1 MKWILRLGLLA
12 VLAFAVV
19 IGGSYYHDIK
29 DVIGDRISISLDKE
43 RAEQRPRTADD
54 VYRSEQSKDERN
66 VTVYRAS
73 SDGQAL
79 VGEVYTVAKTDET
92 IAQALGLLLSEPSD
106 SNNWSTI
113 PDGTKV
119 RSIHFANGI
128 ARVDFSSEIVKNFR
142 GGSAGEL
149 LMVGSI
155 VNTLTEIHGVEKVRI
170 MVNGK
175 QVKTIGGHVDL
186 SEPLGRMEDLLKK

>member
-1 MKWILRLGLLA
+1 MKWILRLALLA
-12 VLAFAVV
+12 VLAFGVV
-19 IGGSYYHDIK
+19 LGGSYYHDIK
-29 DVIGDRISISLDKE
+29 TVIGDRISIMFEEE
-43 RAEQRPRTADD
+43 RAEQRPRTAEDI
-54 VYRSEQSKDERN
+54 YRSEQSKDMRK

-73 SDGQAL
+73 ANGQAL
-79 VGEVYTVAKTDET
+79 VGEVYTVAKTNET

-106 SNNWSTI
+106 SANWSTI

-128 ARVDFSSEIVKNFR
+128 ARVDFSSELVKNFR

-149 LMVGSI
+149 LLVGSI
-155 VNTLTEIHGVEKVRI
+155 VNTLTEIRGVEKVRI

-175 QVKTIGGHVDL
+175 QIESIGGHVDL
-186 SEPLGRMEDLLKK
+186 SEPIGRMNNLLKK

>member
-12 VLAFAVV
+12 VLAIGVV

-29 DVIGDRISISLDKE
+29 EVIGDRISISFEEE

-54 VYRSEQSKDERN
+54 IYRSEQSKDQRK

-73 SDGQAL
+73 ANGQTL

-92 IAQALGLLLSEPSD
+92 IAQAMGLLLSEPSD
-106 SNNWSTI
+106 SGNWSTI

-119 RSIHFANGI
+119 QSIHFANGI
-128 ARVDFSSEIVKNFR
+128 ARVDFSPELVKNFR

-149 LMVGSI
+149 LLVGSI
-155 VNTLTEIHGVEKVRI
+155 VNTLTEIRGVEKVRI

-175 QVKTIGGHVDL
+175 QIETIGGHVDL
-186 SEPLGRMEDLLKK
+186 SEPIGRMDSLLKK

>member
-1 MKWILRLGLLA
+1 MKWILRLALLA
-12 VLAFAVV
+12 MLAFGVV
-19 IGGSYYHDIK
+19 LGGSYYHDIK
-29 DVIGDRISISLDKE
+29 AVIGDRISIMFEEE
-43 RAEQRPRTADD
+43 RAEQRPRTAED
-54 VYRSEQSKDERN
+54 VYRSEQSKDMRK

-73 SDGQAL
+73 ANGQAL
-79 VGEVYTVAKTDET
+79 VGEVYTVAKTNET

-106 SNNWSTI
+106 SANWSTI

-128 ARVDFSSEIVKNFR
+128 ARVDFSSELVKNFR

-149 LMVGSI
+149 LLVGSI
-155 VNTLTEIHGVEKVRI
+155 VNTLTEIRGVEKVRI

-175 QVKTIGGHVDL
+175 QIESIGGHVDL
-186 SEPLGRMEDLLKK
+186 SEPIGRMNNLLKK

>member
-1 MKWILRLGLLA
+1 MKWILKLGLLA
-12 VLAFAVV
+12 MLGLAVV

-29 DVIGDRISISLDKE
+29 DVIGDRISLTFDEE
-43 RAEQRPRTADD
+43 RAEQRPRTADE
-54 VYRSEQSKDERN
+54 VYQNEQSKDQRK

-73 SDGQAL
+73 ANGQAL
-79 VGEVYTVAKTDET
+79 VGEVYTVAKTNET

-106 SNNWSTI
+106 SGNWSTI

-128 ARVDFSSEIVKNFR
+128 ARVDFSREIVKNFR

-149 LMVGSI
+149 LLVGSI
-155 VNTLTEIHGVEKVRI
+155 VNTLTEIQGVEKVRI

-175 QVKTIGGHVDL
+175 QIESIGGHVDL
-186 SEPLGRMEDLLKK
+186 SEPIGRMNELLKK

>member
-106 SNNWSTI
+106 STNWSTI

>member
-12 VLAFAVV
+12 VLAFGVI

-29 DVIGDRISISLDKE
+29 EVIGDRISISFEEE

-54 VYRSEQSKDERN
+54 IYRSEQSKDQRK

-73 SDGQAL
+73 ANGQTL
-79 VGEVYTVAKTDET
+79 VGEVYTVAKTNET

-106 SNNWSTI
+106 SGNWSTI

-128 ARVDFSSEIVKNFR
+128 ARVDFSPELVKNFR

-155 VNTLTEIHGVEKVRI
+155 VNTLTEIRGVEKVRI

-175 QVKTIGGHVDL
+175 QIETIGGHVDL
-186 SEPLGRMEDLLKK
+186 SEPIGRMDSLLKK

>member
-1 MKWILRLGLLA
+1 M
-12 VLAFAVV
+12 
-19 IGGSYYHDIK
+19 
-29 DVIGDRISISLDKE
+29 
-43 RAEQRPRTADD
+43 
-54 VYRSEQSKDERN
+54 
-66 VTVYRAS
+66 
-73 SDGQAL
+73 
-79 VGEVYTVAKTDET
+79 
-92 IAQALGLLLSEPSD
+92 
-106 SNNWSTI
+106 
-113 PDGTKV
+113 